1 MEFLAKSDPK
11 ESIEEHTLKLID
23 NYNLLKNIYPN
34 IKYLNWDILRLACLY
49 HDLGKINTKFQNKI
63 RKDKNYKTDKIQD
76 YDEVYH
82 NFLSPAF
89 LPKNKLKS
97 MYSKDELRILYQ
109 SIYKHHERR
118 KSSYEDIKRTIEADL
133 ENIIDGLQFEE
144 LNEIDLSEG
153 LSGFNTYIKKDILKE
168 DGVDTFYQYVL
179 TKGLLNK
186 IDYAASTY
194 VSDKAEEK
202 STLKVEIKNKNLKTK
217 VNEFFIK
224 NGHPKNKL
232 QEYMQANVNEN
243 NIVIASTGIGKT
255 EAALLWIEN
264 CKGFFTLPL
273 RVSINAIYDRI
284 KGKKE
289 KNSINFSD
297 VALLHSSTY
306 SEYLHRSNEI
316 EFSDYYYAS
325 TKQLSMPLT
334 VCTLD
339 QLIDFIFLYPGF
351 EVKLAAMA
359 YSKLVI
365 DEIQMYTADYLAYII
380 VGLKYITD
388 VGGKFSIVTATFPP
402 VLEHFI
408 KKNNIP
414 YKKAPLFLKEEIRHK
429 VEVLEE
435 VININKI
442 KENYKNKKVL
452 VICNT
457 IKKAQEIYTELK
469 KAELN
474 ADIKLLHARF
484 IKSNRKKLENEILE
498 MGKEAN
504 TTCGIWVTTQIVEAS
519 LDIDFDVLYTELSEV
534 CGLFQRMGRVFRKRE
549 LKDKNT
555 NVYVYLG
562 NENEFPSGISNGK
575 RTVVDIKLFNNSK
588 KELLNSTKEIY
599 DEKLKINIVENVY
612 SIENLKDSDF
622 YRNIKSTIED
632 ILNIQEFEFDKKYAK
647 LRNIQTK
654 TIIPRRIYE
663 ENKAVIKDIICNL
676 QNNKGKENKKI
687 RELEKDRLSEFFV
700 NIYPYMAEGKK
711 NDFEIIDDY
720 NRFEIL
726 DIEYDDELG
735 ILNQQTSYIYEKDN
749 EDNFF

>member
-1 MEFLAKSDPK
+1 MEFLAKSDP
-11 ESIEEHTLKLID
+11 EETIEEHTLKLID
-23 NYNLLKNIYPN
+23 NYNLLKSIYPD

-63 RKDKNYKTDKIQD
+63 RKDKNYKVDKLQD

-97 MYSKDELRILYQ
+97 MYSKDELRVLYQ

-118 KSSYEDIKRTIEADL
+118 KSSYDDIKKTIDVDL
-133 ENIIDGLQFEE
+133 ENIINKLKFNK
-144 LNEIDLSEG
+144 LNEIDLSER
-153 LSGFNTYIKKDILKE
+153 LNGFKMYVKDNIVKQ
-168 DGVDTFYQYVL
+168 DGMDVFYNYVL

-194 VSDKAEEK
+194 VSDGRDENN
-202 STLKVEIKNKNLKTK
+202 TLKVEIKNNNLKNK
-217 VNEFFIK
+217 VNEFFIRNKHEK
-224 NGHPKNKL
+224 NNL
-232 QEYMQANVNEN
+232 QKYMEENMNEN

-264 CKGFFTLPL
+264 YKGFFTLPL

-284 KGKKE
+284 KSEKE

-297 VALLHSSTY
+297 VGLLHSNTY
-306 SEYLHRSNEI
+306 SEYLHREDEI
-316 EFSDYYYAS
+316 EFSDYYYES

-351 EVKLAAMA
+351 EMKLATMA

-380 VGLKYITD
+380 VALKYITD

-414 YKKAPLFLKEEIRHK
+414 YKKSPLFLKKEIRHK
-429 VEVLEE
+429 IEILEE
-435 VININKI
+435 IININKI

-452 VICNT
+452 IICNT
-457 IKKAQEIYTELK
+457 IKKAQEIYNELK
-469 KAELN
+469 KEIFD

-484 IKSNRKKLENEILE
+484 IKSNRKKLEDEILE
-498 MGKEAN
+498 MGNENN

-549 LKDKNT
+549 LKDNDT
-555 NVYVYLG
+555 NVYVYVG
-562 NENEFPSGISNGK
+562 NKNEFPSGISNGK
-575 RTVVDIKLFNNSK
+575 RTIVDIKLFNNSK
-588 KELLNSTKEIY
+588 KELLNNTKEIY
-599 DEKLKINIVENVY
+599 DEELKISMVENVY
-612 SIENLKDSDF
+612 SIENLKGSDF
-622 YRNIKSTIED
+622 YRNIKNTIED

-647 LRNIQTK
+647 LRDIQTK

-663 ENKAVIKDIICNL
+663 ENKQVIKDIIYNL
-676 QNNKGKENKKI
+676 RENKGRKNKKI
-687 RELEKDRLSEFFV
+687 RELQKDRLSEFFV
-700 NIYPYMAEGKK
+700 SIYPYMANGKK
-711 NDFEIIDDY
+711 NDFEIIDEY

-726 DIEYDDELG
+726 DIEYEDELG
-735 ILNQQTSYIYEKDN
+735 ILNQETSYIYEKDN